1 MEVLFFSIVQCQQYV
16 AYYLKGIN
24 FRVDLYFTD
33 VNSAIFG

>member
-1 MEVLFFSIVQCQQYV
+1 MEVLFFPIVQCQKYV

-24 FRVDLYFTD
+24 FRVDLFFGD